1 MCSLLM
7 LVRLGG
13 EEEGLTII
21 TTCSIPLAR
30 ASSPHF
36 FQYVA
41 DCDSSP
47 SIIVEP
53 WEKKCTGVRGVCGAM
68 L

>member
-1 MCSLLM
+1 MM
-7 LVRLGG
+7 
-13 EEEGLTII
+13 
-21 TTCSIPLAR
+21 TCFTSFLR

-41 DCDSSP
+41 EADSSP

-53 WEKKCTGVRGVCGAM
+53 WEKKWTGVEEPILMVIDEYDWN
-68 L
+68 

>member
-1 MCSLLM
+1 M
-7 LVRLGG
+7 
-13 EEEGLTII
+13 
-21 TTCSIPLAR
+21 TTCFTPFSR

-41 DCDSSP
+41 EADSSP

-53 WEKKCTGVRGVCGAM
+53 WEKKCTGVGEAM
-68 L
+68 LNDNVYNFREY